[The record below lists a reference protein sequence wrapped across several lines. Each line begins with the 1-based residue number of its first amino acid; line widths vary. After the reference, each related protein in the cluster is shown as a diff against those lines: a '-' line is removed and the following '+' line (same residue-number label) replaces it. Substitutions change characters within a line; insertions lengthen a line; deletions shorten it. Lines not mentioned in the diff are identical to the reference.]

1 MFSNGNAGFRE
12 NDINEQMRTIAS
24 QLTPDEM
31 HLVAVFYGAGAA
43 TAQMWRDA
51 EVASIQKKQPL
62 SPRPAGSEVKKR
74 LLVEVGREMR
84 NAVAA

>member
-1 MFSNGNAGFRE
+1 
-12 NDINEQMRTIAS
+12 
-24 QLTPDEM
+24 
-31 HLVAVFYGAGAA
+31 
-43 TAQMWRDA
+43 MWRDA